1 MGFTAFC
8 PYYFLLQHPDA
19 SGLCA
24 IKVKYE
30 NGPFKYL
37 HNQWKFARDAK
48 GCAVD
53 FYVDFEFRSFILQK
67 AIGAVFTEAV
77 RMMVNAFLKRA
88 RTVCGPPVLNAAL
101 PVNKESEAEAQLSL
115 IQEQKTG
122 RLVPL
127 EGLRGI
133 AAIIV
138 MLGHMVRGLV
148 PPDDVKWHGLHQVHR
163 WLLNGG
169 AAVTIF
175 FVLSGFILSLPFAK
189 DRSRLRV
196 LTALLKRW
204 PRLAVL
210 TTIACL
216 FSWGLIVLSQDN
228 YTQAAAVTGNAWMA
242 AHFNSPLQGQEIS
255 WMAALREGL
264 YRVFLSGDSRF
275 DSPLWTMRIELFGSF
290 AIFLAAPILFAMKH
304 WPLRLAAIGAVMVG
318 GGASFPLTYISDF
331 LVGTILAM
339 LFAEDRMP
347 KFSNLAAL
355 AMGVA
360 GIYLF
365 CFSAGEN
372 HFIHA
377 PIKALLPAGETA
389 HFVWDVSA
397 VLIILVLL
405 GNPFLRRLFSK
416 NWAIWLGLL
425 SFPIYLLHVPIMLS
439 AGAASIVHAVGPLGE
454 TSAVLLAAAVTMAL
468 TLACA
473 LPLAWV
479 DKAWTGALARAAA
492 VLTRRRP
499 AGVRPAA

>member
-1 MGFTAFC
+1 M
-8 PYYFLLQHPDA
+8 QD
-19 SGLCA
+19 
-24 IKVKYE
+24 
-30 NGPFKYL
+30 
-37 HNQWKFARDAK
+37 
-48 GCAVD
+48 
-53 FYVDFEFRSFILQK
+53 QK
-67 AIGAVFTEAV
+67 
-77 RMMVNAFLKRA
+77 
-88 RTVCGPPVLNAAL
+88 P
-101 PVNKESEAEAQLSL
+101 
-115 IQEQKTG
+115 G

-133 AAIIV
+133 AAVVV

-148 PPDDVKWHGLHQVHR
+148 PPDDGKWHGLHQVHR

-175 FVLSGFILSLPFAK
+175 FVLSGFILSLNFAK
-189 DRSRLRV
+189 DRSRIRV

-204 PRLAVL
+204 PRLAAL

-216 FSWGLIVLSQDN
+216 FSWALIVISQDN
-228 YTQAAAVTGNAWMA
+228 YARAAAVTGNAWMA
-242 AHFNSPLQGQEIS
+242 AHFNSPLQGQDIS

-264 YRVFLSGDSRF
+264 YRVFLSGDSKF

-290 AIFLAAPILFAMKH
+290 AIFLAAPILFGLQN
-304 WPLRLAAIGAVMVG
+304 WPLRLLAIGAVMIG

-347 KFSNLAAL
+347 IFSNKAAFV
-355 AMGVA
+355 MGVA

-372 HFIHA
+372 HLIHA
-377 PIKALLPAGETA
+377 PIKRLLPAGETA
-389 HFVWDVSA
+389 HFIWDGSA
-397 VLIILVLL
+397 VLIIFVLL
-405 GNPFLRRLFSK
+405 GNPFLRRVFSQ
-416 NWAIWLGLL
+416 NWAIRLGLL

-439 AGAASIVHAVGPLGE
+439 AGAASIVHAVGPFGE
-454 TSAVLLAAAVTMAL
+454 TSAVLLAAVVTMAL

-479 DKAWTGALARAAA
+479 DKAWTGALGRAAA
-492 VLTRRRP
+492 VITRRLNAPRG
-499 AGVRPAA
+499 AFST

>member
-1 MGFTAFC
+1 MHG
-8 PYYFLLQHPDA
+8 
-19 SGLCA
+19 
-24 IKVKYE
+24 
-30 NGPFKYL
+30 
-37 HNQWKFARDAK
+37 
-48 GCAVD
+48 
-53 FYVDFEFRSFILQK
+53 QK
-67 AIGAVFTEAV
+67 AG
-77 RMMVNAFLKRA
+77 K
-88 RTVCGPPVLNAAL
+88 
-101 PVNKESEAEAQLSL
+101 
-115 IQEQKTG
+115 
-122 RLVPL
+122 LVPL

-133 AAIIV
+133 AAVIV

-148 PPDDVKWHGLHQVHR
+148 PPDDGKWHGLHQLHR

-196 LTALLKRW
+196 LTGLLKRW

-228 YTQAAAVTGNAWMA
+228 YEQAAAVTGNAWMA
-242 AHFNSPLQGQEIS
+242 SHFNAPLQGQDIS
-255 WMAALREGL
+255 WTAALREGL
-264 YRVFLSGDSRF
+264 YRVFLSGDSNF

-290 AIFLAAPILFAMKH
+290 AIFLAAPIFFGLKN

-339 LFAEDRMP
+339 LFAENRIP
-347 KFSNLAAL
+347 KFSNWAAV

-360 GIYLF
+360 GIYFF
-365 CFSAGEN
+365 CFSAAEN
-372 HFIHA
+372 HLIHA
-377 PIKALLPAGETA
+377 PIKAMLPTGETA
-389 HFVWDVSA
+389 HFVWDISA

-405 GNPFLRRLFSK
+405 GNPFLRRVFSK
-416 NWAIWLGLL
+416 NWAIWLGFL

-439 AGAASIVHAVGPLGE
+439 AGAVSIVNAVEPLGE
-454 TSAVLLAAAVTMAL
+454 TSAVLLAAVVTMAL

-479 DKAWTGALARAAA
+479 DKAWTGALGHMTG
-492 VLTRRRP
+492 VLMKRRL
-499 AGVRPAA
+499 AKAQSV